1 MPQHRKQV
9 TYSQRPNHAARSAHA
24 RGERQF
30 RTYDTSYIRPKKS
43 KAPAI
48 VAAVLAV
55 LVVGGLAWGAL
66 TLFNSCSAQSVEL
79 LAEGQEATITVAE
92 GAGAKVV
99 GEQLAEAR
107 LVSNAGDFT
116 KRVNEM
122 GVDSQLKPGTYTF
135 AGGMPLDA
143 IINQLTAG
151 PVANALTIPEGS
163 TLEAVAQSVATFT
176 ENRITADAFTA
187 AASDA
192 SAYAA
197 DYDFLADA
205 GTNSLEGFLFP
216 KTYEIGDDA
225 TAESVVRM
233 MLDQFKTET
242 SGLDWSYP
250 QSQGLTIYDAVKL
263 ASIVERESSGDEQIR
278 AQVEEST
285 SDYDREKLQE
295 RLAKLVGGV
304 AVVHVGAA
312 TEVEMKEK
320 KDRVEDAL
328 NATRAAVEE
337 GIVPGGGTALI
348 RVSKVLDSI
357 KPADDDELA
366 GVNIIRNAIEAPLR
380 QIAHNAGFEGSIVV
394 EKVRQGKDGF
404 GFNAATGEYE
414 DLIKAGVIDPKKV
427 ARIALQNAASVASLL
442 LTTECAIAEKPEP
455 KKDMPAMPDM
465 GGMGG
470 MGGMY

>member
-135 AGGMPLDA
+135 AGGMSLDA

-225 TAESVVRM
+225 AAESVVRM

-242 SGLDWSYP
+242 SGLNWSYP

-263 ASIVERESSGDEQIR
+263 ASIVERESSGEQIR
-278 AQVEEST
+278 AQV
-285 SDYDREKLQE
+285 
-295 RLAKLVGGV
+295 
-304 AVVHVGAA
+304 
-312 TEVEMKEK
+312 
-320 KDRVEDAL
+320 
-328 NATRAAVEE
+328 
-337 GIVPGGGTALI
+337 
-348 RVSKVLDSI
+348 
-357 KPADDDELA
+357 
-366 GVNIIRNAIEAPLR
+366 
-380 QIAHNAGFEGSIVV
+380 
-394 EKVRQGKDGF
+394 
-404 GFNAATGEYE
+404 
-414 DLIKAGVIDPKKV
+414 
-427 ARIALQNAASVASLL
+427 ASVFYNRLNNFGDPNYGFLQSDA
-442 LTTECAIAEKPEP
+442 TTAYELGHDPTPEDIKNP
-455 KKDMPAMPDM
+455 TPFNTYTNTGLPPTPICSPGLDCLQAVCNPAQTNYFFFYFAPDESGTM
-465 GGMGG
+465 Q
-470 MGGMY
+470 YYFSETYEEHQQTFS

>member
-99 GEQLAEAR
+99 GEQLVEAR

-135 AGGMPLDA
+135 AGGMSLDA

-225 TAESVVRM
+225 AAESVVRM

-242 SGLDWSYP
+242 SGLNWSYP

-278 AQVEEST
+278 AQV
-285 SDYDREKLQE
+285 
-295 RLAKLVGGV
+295 
-304 AVVHVGAA
+304 
-312 TEVEMKEK
+312 
-320 KDRVEDAL
+320 
-328 NATRAAVEE
+328 
-337 GIVPGGGTALI
+337 
-348 RVSKVLDSI
+348 
-357 KPADDDELA
+357 
-366 GVNIIRNAIEAPLR
+366 
-380 QIAHNAGFEGSIVV
+380 
-394 EKVRQGKDGF
+394 
-404 GFNAATGEYE
+404 
-414 DLIKAGVIDPKKV
+414 
-427 ARIALQNAASVASLL
+427 ASVFYNRLNNFGDPNYGFLQSDA
-442 LTTECAIAEKPEP
+442 TTAYELGHDPTPEDIKNP
-455 KKDMPAMPDM
+455 TPFNTYTNTGLPPTPICSPGLDCLQAVCNPAQTNYFFFYFAPDESGTM
-465 GGMGG
+465 Q
-470 MGGMY
+470 YYFSETYEEHQQTFS

>member
-135 AGGMPLDA
+135 AGGMSLDA

-225 TAESVVRM
+225 AAESVVRM

-242 SGLDWSYP
+242 SGLDWSYS

-278 AQVEEST
+278 AQVASVFYNRLNNFGDPNYGFLQ
-285 SDYDREKLQE
+285 SDATTAYELGHDPTPEDIKNPTPFNTYTNTGLPPTPICSPGLDCLQ
-295 RLAKLVGGV
+295 
-304 AVVHVGAA
+304 AVCNPAQTNYFFFYFA
-312 TEVEMKEK
+312 PDE
-320 KDRVEDAL
+320 
-328 NATRAAVEE
+328 
-337 GIVPGGGTALI
+337 GGTMQYYF
-348 RVSKVLDSI
+348 S
-357 KPADDDELA
+357 E
-366 GVNIIRNAIEAPLR
+366 
-380 QIAHNAGFEGSIVV
+380 
-394 EKVRQGKDGF
+394 
-404 GFNAATGEYE
+404 TYE
-414 DLIKAGVIDPKKV
+414 EH
-427 ARIALQNAASVASLL
+427 QQTFS
-442 LTTECAIAEKPEP
+442 
-455 KKDMPAMPDM
+455 
-465 GGMGG
+465 
-470 MGGMY
+470 

>member
-79 LAEGQEATITVAE
+79 LAEGQEAAITVAE

-122 GVDSQLKPGTYTF
+122 GVDSQIKPGTYTF
-135 AGGMPLDA
+135 AGGMSLDA

-278 AQVEEST
+278 AQV
-285 SDYDREKLQE
+285 
-295 RLAKLVGGV
+295 
-304 AVVHVGAA
+304 
-312 TEVEMKEK
+312 
-320 KDRVEDAL
+320 
-328 NATRAAVEE
+328 
-337 GIVPGGGTALI
+337 
-348 RVSKVLDSI
+348 
-357 KPADDDELA
+357 
-366 GVNIIRNAIEAPLR
+366 
-380 QIAHNAGFEGSIVV
+380 
-394 EKVRQGKDGF
+394 
-404 GFNAATGEYE
+404 
-414 DLIKAGVIDPKKV
+414 
-427 ARIALQNAASVASLL
+427 ASVFYNRLNNFGDPNYGFLQSDA
-442 LTTECAIAEKPEP
+442 TTAYELGHDPTPEDIKNP
-455 KKDMPAMPDM
+455 TPFNTYTNTGLPPTPICSPGLDCLQAVCNPAQTNYFFFYFAPDESGTM
-465 GGMGG
+465 QYYFSE
-470 MGGMY
+470 MYEEHQQTFS

>member
-79 LAEGQEATITVAE
+79 LAEGQEAKITVAE

-135 AGGMPLDA
+135 AGGMSLDA

-225 TAESVVRM
+225 AAESVVRM

-242 SGLDWSYP
+242 SGLNWSYP

-278 AQVEEST
+278 AQV
-285 SDYDREKLQE
+285 
-295 RLAKLVGGV
+295 
-304 AVVHVGAA
+304 
-312 TEVEMKEK
+312 
-320 KDRVEDAL
+320 
-328 NATRAAVEE
+328 
-337 GIVPGGGTALI
+337 
-348 RVSKVLDSI
+348 
-357 KPADDDELA
+357 
-366 GVNIIRNAIEAPLR
+366 
-380 QIAHNAGFEGSIVV
+380 
-394 EKVRQGKDGF
+394 
-404 GFNAATGEYE
+404 
-414 DLIKAGVIDPKKV
+414 
-427 ARIALQNAASVASLL
+427 ASVFYNRLNNFGDPNYGFLQSDA
-442 LTTECAIAEKPEP
+442 TTAYEPGHDPTPEDIKNP
-455 KKDMPAMPDM
+455 TPFNTYTNTGLPPTPICSPGLDCLQAVCNPAQTNYFFFYFAPDESGTM
-465 GGMGG
+465 Q
-470 MGGMY
+470 YYFSETYEEHQQTFS

>member
-135 AGGMPLDA
+135 AGGMSLDA

-205 GTNSLEGFLFP
+205 GTNSLEGFLLP

-278 AQVEEST
+278 AQV
-285 SDYDREKLQE
+285 
-295 RLAKLVGGV
+295 
-304 AVVHVGAA
+304 
-312 TEVEMKEK
+312 
-320 KDRVEDAL
+320 
-328 NATRAAVEE
+328 
-337 GIVPGGGTALI
+337 
-348 RVSKVLDSI
+348 
-357 KPADDDELA
+357 
-366 GVNIIRNAIEAPLR
+366 
-380 QIAHNAGFEGSIVV
+380 
-394 EKVRQGKDGF
+394 
-404 GFNAATGEYE
+404 
-414 DLIKAGVIDPKKV
+414 
-427 ARIALQNAASVASLL
+427 ASVFYNRLNNFGDPNYGFLQSDA
-442 LTTECAIAEKPEP
+442 TTAYELGHDPTPEDIKNP
-455 KKDMPAMPDM
+455 TPFNTYTNTGLPPTPICSPGLDCLQAVCNPAQTNYFFFYFAPDESGTM
-465 GGMGG
+465 Q
-470 MGGMY
+470 YYFSETYEEHQQTFS

>member
-135 AGGMPLDA
+135 AGGMSLDA

-225 TAESVVRM
+225 AAESVVRM

-242 SGLDWSYP
+242 SGLNWSYP

-278 AQVEEST
+278 AQ
-285 SDYDREKLQE
+285 
-295 RLAKLVGGV
+295 
-304 AVVHVGAA
+304 
-312 TEVEMKEK
+312 
-320 KDRVEDAL
+320 
-328 NATRAAVEE
+328 
-337 GIVPGGGTALI
+337 
-348 RVSKVLDSI
+348 
-357 KPADDDELA
+357 
-366 GVNIIRNAIEAPLR
+366 
-380 QIAHNAGFEGSIVV
+380 
-394 EKVRQGKDGF
+394 
-404 GFNAATGEYE
+404 
-414 DLIKAGVIDPKKV
+414 
-427 ARIALQNAASVASLL
+427 AASVFYNRLNNFGDPNYGFLQSDA
-442 LTTECAIAEKPEP
+442 TTAYELGHDPTPEDIKNP
-455 KKDMPAMPDM
+455 TPFNTYTNTGLPPTPICSPGLDCLQAVCNPAQTNYFFFYFAPDESGTM
-465 GGMGG
+465 Q
-470 MGGMY
+470 YYFSETYEEHQQTFS

>member
-122 GVDSQLKPGTYTF
+122 GVDSQLKPATYTF
-135 AGGMPLDA
+135 AGGMSLDA

-192 SAYAA
+192 SSYAA

-278 AQVEEST
+278 AQV
-285 SDYDREKLQE
+285 
-295 RLAKLVGGV
+295 
-304 AVVHVGAA
+304 
-312 TEVEMKEK
+312 
-320 KDRVEDAL
+320 
-328 NATRAAVEE
+328 
-337 GIVPGGGTALI
+337 
-348 RVSKVLDSI
+348 
-357 KPADDDELA
+357 
-366 GVNIIRNAIEAPLR
+366 
-380 QIAHNAGFEGSIVV
+380 
-394 EKVRQGKDGF
+394 
-404 GFNAATGEYE
+404 
-414 DLIKAGVIDPKKV
+414 
-427 ARIALQNAASVASLL
+427 ASVFYNRLNNFGDPNYGFLQSDA
-442 LTTECAIAEKPEP
+442 TTAYELGHDPTPEDIKNP
-455 KKDMPAMPDM
+455 TPFNTYTNTGLPPTPICSPGLDCLQAVCNPAQTNYFFFYFAPDESGTM
-465 GGMGG
+465 Q
-470 MGGMY
+470 YYFSETYEEHQQTFS

>member
-48 VAAVLAV
+48 VAAV
-55 LVVGGLAWGAL
+55 VGGLAWGAL

-79 LAEGQEATITVAE
+79 LAEGREATITVAE

-135 AGGMPLDA
+135 AGGMSLDA

-278 AQVEEST
+278 AQV
-285 SDYDREKLQE
+285 
-295 RLAKLVGGV
+295 
-304 AVVHVGAA
+304 
-312 TEVEMKEK
+312 
-320 KDRVEDAL
+320 
-328 NATRAAVEE
+328 
-337 GIVPGGGTALI
+337 
-348 RVSKVLDSI
+348 
-357 KPADDDELA
+357 
-366 GVNIIRNAIEAPLR
+366 
-380 QIAHNAGFEGSIVV
+380 
-394 EKVRQGKDGF
+394 
-404 GFNAATGEYE
+404 
-414 DLIKAGVIDPKKV
+414 
-427 ARIALQNAASVASLL
+427 ASVFYNRLNNFGDPNYGFLQSDA
-442 LTTECAIAEKPEP
+442 TTAYELGHDPTPEDIKNP
-455 KKDMPAMPDM
+455 TPFNTYTNTGLPPTPICSPGLDCLQAVCNPAQTNYFFFFYFAPDESGTM
-465 GGMGG
+465 Q
-470 MGGMY
+470 YYFSETYEEHQQTFS

>member
-135 AGGMPLDA
+135 AGGMSLDA

-225 TAESVVRM
+225 AAESVVRM

-242 SGLDWSYP
+242 SGLNWSYP

-278 AQVEEST
+278 AQV
-285 SDYDREKLQE
+285 
-295 RLAKLVGGV
+295 
-304 AVVHVGAA
+304 
-312 TEVEMKEK
+312 
-320 KDRVEDAL
+320 
-328 NATRAAVEE
+328 
-337 GIVPGGGTALI
+337 
-348 RVSKVLDSI
+348 
-357 KPADDDELA
+357 
-366 GVNIIRNAIEAPLR
+366 
-380 QIAHNAGFEGSIVV
+380 
-394 EKVRQGKDGF
+394 
-404 GFNAATGEYE
+404 
-414 DLIKAGVIDPKKV
+414 
-427 ARIALQNAASVASLL
+427 ASVFYNRLNNFGDPDYGFLQSDA
-442 LTTECAIAEKPEP
+442 TTAYELGHDPTPEDIKNP
-455 KKDMPAMPDM
+455 TPFNTYTNTGLPPTPICSPGLDCLQAVCNPAQTNYFFFYFAPDESGTM
-465 GGMGG
+465 Q
-470 MGGMY
+470 YYFSETYEEHQQTFS

>member
-92 GAGAKVV
+92 GAGVKVV

-135 AGGMPLDA
+135 AGGMSLDA

-192 SAYAA
+192 SSYAA

-278 AQVEEST
+278 AQV
-285 SDYDREKLQE
+285 
-295 RLAKLVGGV
+295 
-304 AVVHVGAA
+304 
-312 TEVEMKEK
+312 
-320 KDRVEDAL
+320 
-328 NATRAAVEE
+328 
-337 GIVPGGGTALI
+337 
-348 RVSKVLDSI
+348 
-357 KPADDDELA
+357 
-366 GVNIIRNAIEAPLR
+366 
-380 QIAHNAGFEGSIVV
+380 
-394 EKVRQGKDGF
+394 
-404 GFNAATGEYE
+404 
-414 DLIKAGVIDPKKV
+414 
-427 ARIALQNAASVASLL
+427 ASVFYNRLNNFGDPNYGFLQSDA
-442 LTTECAIAEKPEP
+442 TTAYELGHDPTPEDIKNP
-455 KKDMPAMPDM
+455 TPFNTYTNTGLPPTPICSPGLDCLQAVCNPAQTNYFFFYFAPDESGTM
-465 GGMGG
+465 Q
-470 MGGMY
+470 YYFSETYEEHQQTFS